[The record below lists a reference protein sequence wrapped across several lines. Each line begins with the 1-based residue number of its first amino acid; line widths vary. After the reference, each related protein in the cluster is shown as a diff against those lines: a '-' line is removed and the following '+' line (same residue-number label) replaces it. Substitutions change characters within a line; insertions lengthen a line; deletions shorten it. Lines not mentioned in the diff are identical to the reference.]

1 MHRAPAKS
9 LLHKLRLFCVF
20 LVAATCAG
28 CESNSDI
35 SFNRDI
41 RPILNERCVSCHGGI
56 KRQADLNLLWREDA
70 TRPAESGKAAIVPH
84 KPAESE
90 LIRRVS
96 LGAPQDR
103 MPQDDHPLDA
113 DEIRKL
119 RRWIASGAPWDVH
132 WAYRAPVSPELPR
145 ISLVAWPRSGLDHF
159 VLHRL
164 ESEDLSPSPEAEC
177 PQLVRRVTLDLI
189 GLAPTLEDTRDACG
203 PEGYEAYV
211 DRLLASPRFG
221 ERWAAM
227 WLDLARY
234 ADSKGYEKDIPR
246 TIWRYRDWVIRAFND
261 DMPFDQFTIEQLAGD
276 LLPDATVEQRIATA
290 FHRNTMTNTE
300 GGTDDEEFRVAAV
313 IDRVNTTWEVW
324 QGTSMSCV
332 QCHGHPYDPFR
343 HEDYYRLFAFFNNT
357 ADRDQ
362 DDEYP
367 TVPQFAAGDSA
378 RGHAL
383 LQELESLEHEI
394 LAVTASE
401 SVARQRR
408 EWEGRLD
415 EPAVIG
421 RVRGMLQNEV
431 RRIVQTP
438 EEDRDGAQKAL
449 LDRVYGGIHDLPRL
463 DSLRHE
469 RSESNRQLAD
479 LEAMYT
485 PVMKELPPEMRRT
498 TRLFERG
505 SFLAKRQVV
514 KPGIPSALP
523 PLSADAP
530 RTRLGLAEWLVSAD
544 NPLTARVTVNR
555 FWEQLFGTGIVESLE
570 DFGTQG
576 AAPSHPLLLD
586 YLAVRFQETHDWSVK
601 SLLREIVT
609 SATYRQDSRA
619 TSEILE
625 RDPLNRLL
633 ARGPRFRLSAEQIRD
648 QALFVSGLL
657 SDKMFGPGV
666 KPPQPEG
673 LWQNPYDASK
683 WETSYDEDR
692 YRRGIYTYWRRTVPY
707 PSMVTFG
714 SPSREFC
721 VSRRIRTNTPLQ
733 ALVTLNDPA
742 FVEAAKALAIRMRAT
757 GATASDRLSAGYRM
771 AMAES
776 PSGETLRSLAGLY
789 EDAMAHYLSSPNE
802 AVRLGGD
809 NPELAALT
817 LAANAILNLDQFVT
831 KQ

>member
-1 MHRAPAKS
+1 MRRVPGYAPGCT
-9 LLHKLRLFCVF
+9 LQLFSV
-20 LVAATCAG
+20 LVGAALIAG
-28 CESNSDI
+28 CSSNSDI

-96 LGAPQDR
+96 LRSSDDR
-103 MPQDDHPLDA
+103 MPRDDHPLDE
-113 DEIRKL
+113 DEILLLRK
-119 RRWIASGAPWDVH
+119 WIASGAPWDAH
-132 WAYRAPVSPELPR
+132 WAYHAPKSPELPR
-145 ISLVAWPRSGLDHF
+145 VSLRTWPRTGLDHF

-164 ESEDLSPSPEAEC
+164 EAENLSPSPEARC
-177 PQLVRRVTLDLI
+177 PQLVRRVTLDLV
-189 GLAPTLEDTRDACG
+189 GLAPTPEDVDSACG
-203 PEGYEAYV
+203 PAGYEAYV
-211 DRLLASPRFG
+211 DRLLSSPRFG

-246 TIWRYRDWVIRAFND
+246 TIWRYRDWVIRAFNA
-261 DMPFDQFTIEQLAGD
+261 DMPFDRFTIEQLAGD
-276 LLPDATVEQRIATA
+276 LLPGATEDQRIATA

-367 TVPQFAAGDSA
+367 TVPLFAAADSA

-383 LQELESLEHEI
+383 LQQLESIEEEI
-394 LAVTASE
+394 LQLTASE
-401 SVARQRR
+401 QVREDRRQ
-408 EWEGRLD
+408 WEERLD

-421 RVRGMLQNEV
+421 QVRGMLQNEV
-431 RRIVQTP
+431 HRIVRTP

-449 LDRVYGGIHDLPRL
+449 LDRVYGGIHALPRL
-463 DSLRHE
+463 DSLRTARNDSRKLLGE
-469 RSESNRQLAD
+469 
-479 LEAMYT
+479 LEAVHT
-485 PVMKELPPEMRRT
+485 PVLKELPPDERRT

-505 SFLAKRQVV
+505 SFLSQRQAVE
-514 KPGIPSALP
+514 PGIPGALP
-523 PLSADAP
+523 PLSAEAP
-530 RTRLGLAEWLVSAD
+530 RNRLGLAAWLVSAG

-555 FWEQLFGTGIVESLE
+555 FWEQLFGTGIVASLE

-586 YLAVRFQETHDWSVK
+586 HLAVRFQQTHSWSVK

-619 TSEILE
+619 TDELLE
-625 RDPLNRLL
+625 RDPQNRLL

-657 SDKMFGPGV
+657 SEKMYGPGV

-673 LWQNPYDASK
+673 LWQNPYDGSK
-683 WETSYDEDR
+683 WETSYEEDR

-707 PSMVTFG
+707 PSMATFG

-742 FVEAAKALAIRMRAT
+742 FVEAAQALAVRMRAS
-757 GATASDRLSAGYRM
+757 GETASEQLSAGYRL
-771 AMAES
+771 AMAEA
-776 PSGETLRSLAGLY
+776 PSGETLRSLESLY
-789 EDAMAHYLSSPNE
+789 EDAIAHYRASPDD
-802 AVRLGGD
+802 ARRMGGD
-809 NPELAALT
+809 GPASAALA

>member
-1 MHRAPAKS
+1 MQRAPANS
-9 LLHKLRLFCVF
+9 VLPKLRLFGAF
-20 LVAATCAG
+20 LVAAICAG
-28 CESNSDI
+28 CESDSDI
-35 SFNRDI
+35 TFNRDI

-70 TRPAESGKAAIVPH
+70 IRPAESSKAAIVPH

-96 LGAPQDR
+96 LGAPDDR

-132 WAYRAPVSPELPR
+132 WAYRAPASPELPHV
-145 ISLVAWPRSGLDHF
+145 SLKTWPRTGLDHF
-159 VLHRL
+159 VLRRL
-164 ESEDLSPSPEAEC
+164 ESEGLSPSPEAEC
-177 PQLVRRVTLDLI
+177 LKLVRRITLDLI
-189 GLAPTLEDTRDACG
+189 GLAPTMEDTRDACG
-203 PEGYEAYV
+203 PAGYEPYV

-276 LLPDATVEQRIATA
+276 LLPDATEEQRIATA

-362 DDEYP
+362 DDEFP
-367 TVPQFAAGDSA
+367 TVAQFSAGDSA

-383 LQELESLEHEI
+383 LQKLETLEQEI

-401 SVARQRR
+401 RVARQRR
-408 EWEGRLD
+408 EWENRLD

-449 LDRVYGGIHDLPRL
+449 LDRVYGSIHDLPSL
-463 DSLRHE
+463 DSLRNE
-469 RSESNRQLAD
+469 RNESRRQLAE
-479 LEAMYT
+479 LEAVYT
-485 PVMKELPPEMRRT
+485 PVMRELPPGIRRT

-505 SFLAKRQVV
+505 SFLAQRQVV
-514 KPGIPSALP
+514 EPGIPSALP
-523 PLSADAP
+523 PLSSDAP
-530 RTRLGLAEWLVSAD
+530 ATRLGMAEWLVSAD

-586 YLAVRFQETHDWSVK
+586 YLALRFQETHDWSVK
-601 SLLREIVT
+601 SLLREVVT

-619 TSEILE
+619 SAALLE
-625 RDPLNRLL
+625 RDPQNRLL

-707 PSMVTFG
+707 PSMTTFG

-742 FVEAAKALAIRMRAT
+742 FVEAARALAIRMRSSGT
-757 GATASDRLSAGYRM
+757 TPSEWLSAGYRM

-776 PSGETLRSLAGLY
+776 PSGQTLRSLASLY
-789 EDAMAHYLSSPNE
+789 EDAMAHYLSNPIE
-802 AVRLGGD
+802 AARLGGD
-809 NPELAALT
+809 DAELAGLT